1 MGLSP
6 SQPMIEKEQSE
17 IYLQIISAIKA
28 ILPYVTTFL
37 LSTWGGT
44 VAYIK
49 RIRAAK
55 IHFTWVDWG
64 YDIIVSSFVGLL
76 MHFLCQYS
84 HVEGPIQSVLIAISA
99 HAGARTLAKLEIWR
113 DKLLNLPSDVEIKD
127 DERL

>member
-1 MGLSP
+1 
-6 SQPMIEKEQSE
+6 MIEKEPSE
-17 IYLQIISAIKA
+17 VYLQLIAAFKA
-28 ILPYVTTFL
+28 VLPYVTTFI

-49 RIRAAK
+49 RIRRAK
-55 IHFTWVDWG
+55 IHFTWLDWG

-76 MHFLCQYS
+76 MHFLCEYS
-84 HVEGPIQSVLIAISA
+84 RVEGPIQSVLIAISA

-113 DKLLNLPSDVEIKD
+113 DKLLNLPEDKELKE